1 MECRRGRVKETFD
14 DAILQVLKTEE
25 GAMSKGYRQPMEAR
39 RGKRTGPFLE
49 TPHRTHPYRCPD
61 FSPLRII

>member
-14 DAILQVLKTEE
+14 DAIMQVLKTQEE
-25 GAMSKGYRQPMEAR
+25 AMSKGVQAMEAR

-49 TPHRTHPYRCPD
+49 TPHRNT
-61 FSPLRII
+61 PL